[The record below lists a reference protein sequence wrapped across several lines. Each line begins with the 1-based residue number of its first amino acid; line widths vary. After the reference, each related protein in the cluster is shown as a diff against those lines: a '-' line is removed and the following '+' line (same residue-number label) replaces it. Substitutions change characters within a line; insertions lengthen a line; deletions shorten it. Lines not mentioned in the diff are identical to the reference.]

1 MMQKSHFLKEFC
13 NVAEMEILKDLKIFK
28 DFYKHLSNGKQ
39 VDLSGFTDSEKAI
52 LISETR
58 IFFDRKIMIVA
69 PDLISAGNLENML
82 ISLGH
87 KVQVVKEFVKTNFSI
102 LEWQKKER
110 EIQKAENLSQ
120 QIIDFC
126 LNESD
131 VLIFLPSTIN
141 QNVFDFDK
149 IFGQNLILSVGE
161 NYKREFLIK
170 SLVAMGFSRT
180 TEKPLNNEFL
190 ILGDI
195 LKINYKGKIYNVD
208 FFGDE
213 IESIVDEEKN
223 KFSMLELLSTML
235 QFNDGEIEQNLFL
248 SVLNKVNP
256 ILFINEPRHILDEIY
271 YQKIEDNSSKNKAKK
286 FISKDNFFIEI
297 EKIMQNFAIFREIY
311 LDFNENVQILNQT
324 VGARKYF
331 YDYKS
336 LISDLIY
343 YQTNQFKVVLF
354 CGSKESEKSLFNY
367 LAGQIRGIQIL
378 NENNCKNHSGI
389 FISDIN
395 LPMSASFLQDKI
407 VFLGADDL
415 IKKSSLKIN
424 KYISKKSI
432 YLPKVGDY
440 VVHELHGIGKCVQI
454 ERLKILNHEKDYVV
468 VEYRGGDRLYVPSEQ
483 LNLLSAY
490 VGSDEEPKV
499 NTIGGVEFARQKEK
513 VKASV
518 KKMTFDLL
526 KLYAEREKKKGFVY
540 EKDNYL
546 YDEFEKSF
554 PYEETEDQLKAIN
567 DIKKDMESDKILDR
581 LICGDVGYGKTEVAL
596 RAAYKAILS
605 GKQVAFLCPTTV
617 LSEQHY
623 NTCKERFK
631 DFMVNVEVLNR
642 FKSQKREVEPI
653 LQKLKEG
660 KIDIICGTHRLL
672 NKDVQ
677 FKDLGLL
684 ILDEEQKFG
693 VEHKDKIKQI
703 KTDIDVL
710 TLSATP
716 IPRTLQMSLSGIRDI
731 SLIETPPKNRLPVQT
746 YVCEYSEQLLI
757 DACKKEISRQG
768 QVFIIY
774 NEIKTI
780 DDFANRVHELLPDA
794 SIGVA
799 HAEMSKQLLK
809 QTITKMYNQEYD
821 IVIAT
826 TLIENGIDNP
836 FANTLIVVNSDRL
849 GLAELY
855 QLRGRVGRSDR
866 LAFAYLTFEPQKVL
880 TENAYKRLEAL
891 SQFTELGSGFKIAM
905 RDLEIR
911 GAGDV
916 LGREQ
921 HGHLTKI
928 GYELYNKIVAE
939 TVDELRGQKRKE
951 VKEIKLDIAVDAYIL
966 SEFVKEESERIAIY
980 SKISELFTIEQFY
993 NLKTELEDAIGRL
1006 PKEILNLMKIGL
1018 LKNLAQE
1025 NYVKRVVLNDKE
1037 CKFVL
1042 YKQEKIV
1049 TDEIAEALKEFRS
1062 ESSLIF
1068 EKDPIIN
1075 FKLNMDIENKLDFL
1089 ITFLTFKKSEI

>member
-1 MMQKSHFLKEFC
+1 
-13 NVAEMEILKDLKIFK
+13 MEILNDLKIFK
-28 DFYKHLSNGKQ
+28 QFFNSINNGLQ

-52 LISETR
+52 LISSTNH
-58 IFFDRKIMIVA
+58 FFDKKIMIVA

-82 ISLGH
+82 IALGH
-87 KVQVVKEFVKTNFSI
+87 KVQVVKEFVTTNFSM

-110 EIQKAENLSQ
+110 EINKAENLSKQ
-120 QIIDFC
+120 VIDYC
-126 LNESD
+126 LGDSE
-131 VLIFLPSTIN
+131 VMIFLPSTIN
-141 QNVFDFDK
+141 QNIFDFQT
-149 IFGQNLILSVGE
+149 IYSQNLTLKVGE
-161 NYKREFLIK
+161 NYKREFLLS
-170 SLVAMGFSRT
+170 SLVNLGFTRT
-180 TEKPLNNEFL
+180 TGKPINNEFL

-195 LKINYKGKIYNVD
+195 LKVNYNSNVYVVD

-213 IESIVDEEKN
+213 IESITTEDKS
-223 KFSMLELLSTML
+223 KLDKLEIVSTML
-235 QFNDGEIEQNLFL
+235 KFNDGDVEQNLFL
-248 SVLNKVNP
+248 NILQSVKP
-256 ILFINEPRHILDEIY
+256 MLFVSEPRHILDEIY
-271 YQKIEDNSSKNKAKK
+271 YQKIEDNSSKNKLKK

-297 EKIMQNFAIFREIY
+297 EKIMQNYAIFREIY
-311 LDFNENVQILNQT
+311 IDFSENIQITNQT

-336 LISDLIY
+336 LVSDLLY
-343 YQTNQFKVVLF
+343 YQNSGFKVVLF
-354 CGSKESEKSLFNY
+354 CGSKDSEKSLFNY
-367 LAGQIRGIQIL
+367 LAGSVRGIQIL
-378 NENNCKNHSGI
+378 NEKNCKNLSGI
-389 FISDIN
+389 YLSDFN

-407 VFLGADDL
+407 VLLGTDDL

-490 VGSDEEPKV
+490 IGSDEEPRL

-526 KLYAEREKKKGFVY
+526 KLYAEREKRKGYVY

-554 PYEETEDQLKAIN
+554 PYEETEDQLKAIA
-567 DIKKDMESDKILDR
+567 DIKRDMESDKILDR

-596 RAAYKAILS
+596 RAAYKAVLS

-653 LQKLKEG
+653 LQKLAEG

-672 NKDVQ
+672 NKDVK

-746 YVCEYSEQLLI
+746 YVCEYSDQLLV
-757 DACKKEISRQG
+757 DACKKEISRNG

-780 DDFANRVHELLPDA
+780 DDFALRVHELLPDA
-794 SIGVA
+794 QIGVA

-866 LAFAYLTFEPQKVL
+866 LAYAYLTFEPQKIL

-928 GYELYNKIVAE
+928 GYELYNKMVAE
-939 TVDELRGQKRKE
+939 AVDELRGQKRKE
-951 VKEIKLDIAVDAYIL
+951 VKEIKLDIAVDAYVS

-980 SKISELFTIEQFY
+980 SKISELFTVEQFE
-993 NLKTELEDAIGRL
+993 NLKSELESSIGEL
-1006 PKEILNLMKIGL
+1006 LKETINLMKIGL
-1018 LKNLAQE
+1018 LKNLAQD
-1025 NYVKRVVLNDKE
+1025 NYVQRVVMNDKE

-1049 TDEIAEALKEFRS
+1049 TDEIAAALKEFRN
-1062 ESSLIF
+1062 ETSLQF

-1075 FKLNMDIENKLDFL
+1075 FKLSMNSDEKLDFL
-1089 ITFLTFKKSEI
+1089 IKFLSFKKSEN

>member
-1 MMQKSHFLKEFC
+1 M
-13 NVAEMEILKDLKIFK
+13 V
-28 DFYKHLSNGKQ
+28 
-39 VDLSGFTDSEKAI
+39 
-52 LISETR
+52 
-58 IFFDRKIMIVA
+58 
-69 PDLISAGNLENML
+69 
-82 ISLGH
+82 
-87 KVQVVKEFVKTNFSI
+87 
-102 LEWQKKER
+102 
-110 EIQKAENLSQ
+110 
-120 QIIDFC
+120 
-126 LNESD
+126 
-131 VLIFLPSTIN
+131 
-141 QNVFDFDK
+141 
-149 IFGQNLILSVGE
+149 
-161 NYKREFLIK
+161 
-170 SLVAMGFSRT
+170 
-180 TEKPLNNEFL
+180 
-190 ILGDI
+190 
-195 LKINYKGKIYNVD
+195 
-208 FFGDE
+208 
-213 IESIVDEEKN
+213 
-223 KFSMLELLSTML
+223 
-235 QFNDGEIEQNLFL
+235 
-248 SVLNKVNP
+248 
-256 ILFINEPRHILDEIY
+256 
-271 YQKIEDNSSKNKAKK
+271 
-286 FISKDNFFIEI
+286 
-297 EKIMQNFAIFREIY
+297 
-311 LDFNENVQILNQT
+311 
-324 VGARKYF
+324 
-331 YDYKS
+331 
-336 LISDLIY
+336 
-343 YQTNQFKVVLF
+343 F
-354 CGSKESEKSLFNY
+354 CGSKDSEKSLFNY
-367 LAGQIRGIQIL
+367 LAGSVRGIQIL
-378 NENNCKNHSGI
+378 NEKNCKNLSGI
-389 FISDIN
+389 YLSDFN

-407 VFLGADDL
+407 VLLGTDDL

-490 VGSDEEPKV
+490 IGSDEEPRL

-526 KLYAEREKKKGFVY
+526 KLYAEREKRKGYVY

-554 PYEETEDQLKAIN
+554 PYEETEDQLKAIA
-567 DIKKDMESDKILDR
+567 DIKHDMESDKILDR

-596 RAAYKAILS
+596 RAAYKAVLS

-653 LQKLKEG
+653 LQKLAEG

-672 NKDVQ
+672 NKDVK

-746 YVCEYSEQLLI
+746 YVCEYSDQLLV
-757 DACKKEISRQG
+757 DACKKEISRNG

-780 DDFANRVHELLPDA
+780 DDFASRVHELLPDA
-794 SIGVA
+794 QIGVA

-866 LAFAYLTFEPQKVL
+866 LAYAYLTFEPQKIL

-928 GYELYNKIVAE
+928 GYELYNKMVAE
-939 TVDELRGQKRKE
+939 AVDELRGQKRKE
-951 VKEIKLDIAVDAYIL
+951 VKEIKLDIAVDAYVS

-980 SKISELFTIEQFY
+980 SKISELFTVEQFE
-993 NLKTELEDAIGRL
+993 NLKSELESSIGEL
-1006 PKEILNLMKIGL
+1006 PKETINLMKIGL
-1018 LKNLAQE
+1018 LKNLAQD
-1025 NYVKRVVLNDKE
+1025 NYVQRVVMNDKE

-1049 TDEIAEALKEFRS
+1049 TDEIAAALKEFRN
-1062 ESSLIF
+1062 ETSLQF

-1075 FKLNMDIENKLDFL
+1075 FKLSMNSDEKLDFL
-1089 ITFLTFKKSEI
+1089 IKFLSFKKSEN

>member
-1 MMQKSHFLKEFC
+1 
-13 NVAEMEILKDLKIFK
+13 MEILKDLKIFK
-28 DFYKHLSNGKQ
+28 NFFNSINNGMQ

-52 LISETR
+52 LISATNL
-58 IFFDRKIMIVA
+58 FFDKKIMVVA

-82 ISLGH
+82 IALGH
-87 KVQVVKEFVKTNFSI
+87 KVQVVKEFVRTNFSL

-110 EIQKAENLSQ
+110 EINKAESLSKQ
-120 QIIDFC
+120 VIDYC
-126 LNESD
+126 ISD
-131 VLIFLPSTIN
+131 SDIMIFLPSTIN
-141 QNVFDFDK
+141 QNVFDFQT
-149 IFGQNLILSVGE
+149 IYNQNLTLEVGK
-161 NYKREFLIK
+161 NYKRDFLLS
-170 SLVAMGFSRT
+170 SLINLGFTRT
-180 TEKPLNNEFL
+180 MEKPINNEFL

-195 LKINYKGKIYNVD
+195 LKVNYNNIIYVVD

-213 IESIVDEEKN
+213 VETITTEDKSKLKKLEIV
-223 KFSMLELLSTML
+223 STML
-235 QFNDGEIEQNLFL
+235 KFNDGNLEQNLFL
-248 SVLNKVNP
+248 NILQNVKP
-256 ILFINEPRHILDEIY
+256 ILFISEPRHILDEIY
-271 YQKIEDNSSKNKAKK
+271 YQKIEDNSSKNKCKK

-297 EKIMQNFAIFREIY
+297 EKIMRNFAIFREIY
-311 LDFNENVQILNQT
+311 VDFSENLQITNQT

-336 LISDLIY
+336 LVSDLLY
-343 YQTNQFKVVLF
+343 YQNSGFKVVLF
-354 CGSKESEKSLFNY
+354 CGSKDSEKSLFNY
-367 LAGQIRGIQIL
+367 LAGSVRGIQVL
-378 NENNCKNHSGI
+378 NDTNCKNHNGI
-389 FISDIN
+389 YLTDFN

-407 VFLGADDL
+407 VLLGTDDL
-415 IKKSSLKIN
+415 IKKSSFKIN

-490 VGSDEEPKV
+490 IGSDEEPRL

-526 KLYAEREKKKGFVY
+526 KLYAEREKRKGYVY

-554 PYEETEDQLKAIN
+554 PYEETEDQLKAIA
-567 DIKKDMESDKILDR
+567 DIKRDMESDKILDR

-596 RAAYKAILS
+596 RAAYKAVLS

-653 LQKLKEG
+653 LQKLAEG

-672 NKDVQ
+672 NKDVK

-746 YVCEYSEQLLI
+746 YVCEYSEQLLC
-757 DACKKEISRQG
+757 DACKKEISRNG

-780 DDFANRVHELLPDA
+780 DDFAARVHELLPDA
-794 SIGVA
+794 QIGVA

-836 FANTLIVVNSDRL
+836 FANTLIVINSDRL

-866 LAFAYLTFEPQKVL
+866 LAYAYLTFEPQKML

-928 GYELYNKIVAE
+928 GYELYNKMVAE
-939 TVDELRGQKRKE
+939 AVDELRGQKRKE
-951 VKEIKLDIAVDAYIL
+951 VKEIKLDIAIDAYIS

-980 SKISELFTIEQFY
+980 SKISELFTIEQFE
-993 NLKTELEDAIGRL
+993 NLKNELESSIGEL
-1006 PKEILNLMKIGL
+1006 PKETINLMKIGL
-1018 LKNLAQE
+1018 LKNLAQD
-1025 NYVKRVVLNDKE
+1025 NYVQRVVMNEKE

-1049 TDEIAEALKEFRS
+1049 TDEIAAALKDFRN
-1062 ESSLIF
+1062 ETSLQF

-1075 FKLNMDIENKLDFL
+1075 FKLNLNSDEKLDFL
-1089 ITFLTFKKSEI
+1089 IKFLSYKKSEM

>member
-1 MMQKSHFLKEFC
+1 M
-13 NVAEMEILKDLKIFK
+13 
-28 DFYKHLSNGKQ
+28 
-39 VDLSGFTDSEKAI
+39 
-52 LISETR
+52 
-58 IFFDRKIMIVA
+58 
-69 PDLISAGNLENML
+69 
-82 ISLGH
+82 
-87 KVQVVKEFVKTNFSI
+87 
-102 LEWQKKER
+102 
-110 EIQKAENLSQ
+110 
-120 QIIDFC
+120 
-126 LNESD
+126 
-131 VLIFLPSTIN
+131 
-141 QNVFDFDK
+141 
-149 IFGQNLILSVGE
+149 
-161 NYKREFLIK
+161 
-170 SLVAMGFSRT
+170 
-180 TEKPLNNEFL
+180 
-190 ILGDI
+190 
-195 LKINYKGKIYNVD
+195 
-208 FFGDE
+208 
-213 IESIVDEEKN
+213 
-223 KFSMLELLSTML
+223 
-235 QFNDGEIEQNLFL
+235 
-248 SVLNKVNP
+248 
-256 ILFINEPRHILDEIY
+256 
-271 YQKIEDNSSKNKAKK
+271 
-286 FISKDNFFIEI
+286 
-297 EKIMQNFAIFREIY
+297 
-311 LDFNENVQILNQT
+311 
-324 VGARKYF
+324 
-331 YDYKS
+331 
-336 LISDLIY
+336 
-343 YQTNQFKVVLF
+343 LF
-354 CGSKESEKSLFNY
+354 CGSKDSEKSLFNY
-367 LAGQIRGIQIL
+367 LAGSVRGIQIL
-378 NENNCKNHSGI
+378 NEKNCKNLSGI
-389 FISDIN
+389 YLSDFN
-395 LPMSASFLQDKI
+395 LPMSASFLQNKI
-407 VFLGADDL
+407 VLLGTDDL

-490 VGSDEEPKV
+490 IGSDEEPRL

-526 KLYAEREKKKGFVY
+526 KLYAEREKRKGYVY

-554 PYEETEDQLKAIN
+554 PYEETEDQLKAIA
-567 DIKKDMESDKILDR
+567 DIKRDMESDKILDR

-596 RAAYKAILS
+596 RAAYKAVLS

-653 LQKLKEG
+653 LQKLAEG

-672 NKDVQ
+672 NKDVK

-746 YVCEYSEQLLI
+746 YVCEYSDQLLV
-757 DACKKEISRQG
+757 DACKKEISRNG

-780 DDFANRVHELLPDA
+780 DDFASRVHELLPDA
-794 SIGVA
+794 QIGVA

-866 LAFAYLTFEPQKVL
+866 LAYAYLTFEPQKML

-928 GYELYNKIVAE
+928 GYELYNKMVAE
-939 TVDELRGQKRKE
+939 AVDELRGQKRKE
-951 VKEIKLDIAVDAYIL
+951 VKEIKLDIAVDAYVS

-980 SKISELFTIEQFY
+980 SKISELFTVEQFE
-993 NLKTELEDAIGRL
+993 NLKSELESSIGEL
-1006 PKEILNLMKIGL
+1006 PKETINLMKIGL
-1018 LKNLAQE
+1018 LKNLAQD
-1025 NYVKRVVLNDKE
+1025 NYVQRVVMNDKE

-1049 TDEIAEALKEFRS
+1049 TDEIAAALKEFRN
-1062 ESSLIF
+1062 ETSLQF

-1075 FKLNMDIENKLDFL
+1075 FKLSMNSDEKLDFL
-1089 ITFLTFKKSEI
+1089 IRFLSFKKSEN

>member
-1 MMQKSHFLKEFC
+1 MD
-13 NVAEMEILKDLKIFK
+13 ILKNLKLFK
-28 DFYKHLSNGKQ
+28 DFYKNINNGKQ

-52 LISETR
+52 LISETNH
-58 IFFDRKIMIVA
+58 FFDKKILIVTS
-69 PDLISAGNLENML
+69 DLISAGNLENML
-82 ISLGH
+82 IALGH
-87 KVQVVKEFVKTNFSI
+87 KVQVIKDFVKINYSN
-102 LEWQKKER
+102 LEWQKRDR
-110 EIQKAENLSQ
+110 EIKKAEQLSAQ
-120 QIIDFC
+120 VVDYC
-126 LNESD
+126 LGDSD
-131 VLIFLPSTIN
+131 VMIFLPSTIN
-141 QNVFDFDK
+141 QNIFDFET
-149 IFGQNLILSVGE
+149 IYFQNLNFKVGE
-161 NYKREFLIK
+161 SYKREELLK
-170 SLVAMGFSRT
+170 SLINLGFTRT
-180 TEKPLNNEFL
+180 TEKPLLNEFL

-195 LKINYKGKIYNVD
+195 LKINYQNESYVVD

-213 IESIVDEEKN
+213 VESITKEDKTKLDN
-223 KFSMLELLSTML
+223 LDIKATML
-235 QFNDGEIEQNLFL
+235 KFNDGLVEEN
-248 SVLNKVNP
+248 
-256 ILFINEPRHILDEIY
+256 LFINIIKNVLPIIFISEPRHILDEIY
-271 YQKIEDNSSKNKAKK
+271 YQKIEDSSNRNKANK
-286 FISKDNFFIEI
+286 FITKDNFFLEI
-297 EKIMQNFAIFREIY
+297 EKIMQNYAIFREIY
-311 LDFNENVQILNQT
+311 LDCGENTQIVNQT

-336 LISDLIY
+336 LISDLKY
-343 YQTNQFKVVLF
+343 YQENKFKVVLF
-354 CGSKESEKSLFNY
+354 CGSKDSEKSLFNY
-367 LAGQIRGIQIL
+367 LAQQVRGIQIL
-378 NENNCKNHSGI
+378 DEKNCQNQNGI
-389 FISDIN
+389 FITDFN
-395 LPMSASFLQDKI
+395 MPMSASFLQDKI
-407 VFLGADDL
+407 VFIGTDDL
-415 IKKSSLKIN
+415 IKKNAVKIN
-424 KYISKKSI
+424 KYVSKKSI

-454 ERLKILNHEKDYVV
+454 ERLKILNYEKDYVV

-490 VGSDEEPKV
+490 IGSDEEPRL
-499 NTIGGVEFARQKEK
+499 NTIGGVEFARQKERI
-513 VKASV
+513 KASV
-518 KKMTFDLL
+518 KRMTFDLL
-526 KLYAEREKKKGFVY
+526 KLYAEREKRKGFVY

-546 YDEFEKSF
+546 YEAFEKSF
-554 PYEETEDQLKAIN
+554 PYEETEDQLKAVA

-596 RAAYKAILS
+596 RAAYKAVLS

-653 LQKLKEG
+653 LQRLKEG
-660 KIDIICGTHRLL
+660 KIDIICGSHRLL
-672 NKDVQ
+672 NKDVV

-703 KTDIDVL
+703 KTDVDVL

-746 YVCEYSEQLLI
+746 YVCEYSDRLLV
-757 DACKKEISRQG
+757 DACKKEISRNG

-780 DDFANRVHELLPDA
+780 DNFASRVQDLLPDA
-794 SIGVA
+794 VIGVA

-809 QTITKMYNQEYD
+809 QTITKMYNHEYD

-836 FANTLIVVNSDRL
+836 FANTLIVINSDRL
-849 GLAELY
+849 GLSELY

-866 LAFAYLTFEPQKVL
+866 LAYAYLTFEPQKVL

-939 TVDELRGQKRKE
+939 SVDELRGQKRKE
-951 VKEIKLDIAVDAYIL
+951 VKEIKLDIAIDAYI
-966 SEFVKEESERIAIY
+966 SSDYVKEESERIAIY
-980 SKISELFTIEQFY
+980 SKISDLFTEEQLEQ
-993 NLKTELEDAIGRL
+993 LKVELQENIGVL
-1006 PKEILNLMKIGL
+1006 PNETLNLMKIGL
-1018 LKNLAQE
+1018 LKNLAQD
-1025 NYVKRVVLNDKE
+1025 NFVQRVVLNDKE
-1037 CKFVL
+1037 CKFIL
-1042 YKQEKIV
+1042 YKQENIV
-1049 TDEIAEALKEFRS
+1049 TDKISSSLKEYKN
-1062 ESSLIF
+1062 EASLIF

-1075 FKLNMDIENKLDFL
+1075 FKLNMTLEEKLDFL
-1089 ITFLTFKKSEI
+1089 IKFLA

>member
-1 MMQKSHFLKEFC
+1 
-13 NVAEMEILKDLKIFK
+13 MEVLKDLKIFK
-28 DFYKHLSNGKQ
+28 NFFNSINNGLQ

-52 LISETR
+52 LISSTNH
-58 IFFDRKIMIVA
+58 FFDKKIMIVA

-82 ISLGH
+82 IALGH
-87 KVQVVKEFVKTNFSI
+87 KVQVVKEFVKTNFSM

-110 EIQKAENLSQ
+110 EINKAENLSKQ
-120 QIIDFC
+120 VIDYC
-126 LNESD
+126 LGDSD
-131 VLIFLPSTIN
+131 IMIFLPSTIN
-141 QNVFDFDK
+141 QNIFDFQT
-149 IFGQNLILSVGE
+149 IYSQNLTLKVGE
-161 NYKREFLIK
+161 NYKRDFLLS
-170 SLVAMGFSRT
+170 SLINLGFTRT
-180 TEKPLNNEFL
+180 TEKPINNEFL

-195 LKINYKGKIYNVD
+195 LKVNYNSNIYVVD

-213 IESIVDEEKN
+213 IESITTEDKS
-223 KFSMLELLSTML
+223 KLDKLEIVSTML
-235 QFNDGEIEQNLFL
+235 KFNDGDVEQNLFL
-248 SVLNKVNP
+248 NILQSVKP
-256 ILFINEPRHILDEIY
+256 MLFVSEPRHILDEIY
-271 YQKIEDNSSKNKAKK
+271 YQKIEDNSSKNKSKK
-286 FISKDNFFIEI
+286 FITKDNFFIEI
-297 EKIMQNFAIFREIY
+297 EKIMQNYGIFREIY
-311 LDFNENVQILNQT
+311 VDFSENIQITNRT

-336 LISDLIY
+336 LVSDLLY
-343 YQTNQFKVVLF
+343 YQNSGFKVVLF
-354 CGSKESEKSLFNY
+354 CGSKDSEKSLFNY
-367 LAGQIRGIQIL
+367 LAGSVRGIQIL
-378 NENNCKNHSGI
+378 NENNCKNLSGI
-389 FISDIN
+389 YLSDFN

-407 VFLGADDL
+407 VLLGTDDL

-490 VGSDEEPKV
+490 IGSDEEPRL

-526 KLYAEREKKKGFVY
+526 KLYAEREKRKGYVY

-554 PYEETEDQLKAIN
+554 PYEETEDQLKAIA
-567 DIKKDMESDKILDR
+567 DIKRDMESDKILDR

-596 RAAYKAILS
+596 RAAYKAVLS

-653 LQKLKEG
+653 LQKLAEG

-672 NKDVQ
+672 NKDVK

-746 YVCEYSEQLLI
+746 YVCEYSDQLLV
-757 DACKKEISRQG
+757 DACKKEISRNG

-780 DDFANRVHELLPDA
+780 DDFASRVHELLPDA
-794 SIGVA
+794 QIGVA

-836 FANTLIVVNSDRL
+836 FANTLIVINSDRL

-866 LAFAYLTFEPQKVL
+866 LAYAYLTFEPQKML

-928 GYELYNKIVAE
+928 GYELYNKMVAE
-939 TVDELRGQKRKE
+939 AVDELRGQKRKE
-951 VKEIKLDIAVDAYIL
+951 VKEIKLDIAIDAYVS

-980 SKISELFTIEQFY
+980 SKISELFMVEQFE
-993 NLKTELEDAIGRL
+993 NLKSELESSIGEL
-1006 PKEILNLMKIGL
+1006 PKETINLMKIGL
-1018 LKNLAQE
+1018 LKNLAQD
-1025 NYVKRVVLNDKE
+1025 NYVQRVVMNDKE

-1049 TDEIAEALKEFRS
+1049 TDEIAAALKEFRN
-1062 ESSLIF
+1062 ETSLQF

-1075 FKLNMDIENKLDFL
+1075 FKLSMNSDEKLDFL
-1089 ITFLTFKKSEI
+1089 IRFLSLKKSEN

>member
-1 MMQKSHFLKEFC
+1 
-13 NVAEMEILKDLKIFK
+13 MEILNDLKIFK
-28 DFYKHLSNGKQ
+28 QFFNSINNGLQ

-52 LISETR
+52 LISSTNH
-58 IFFDRKIMIVA
+58 FFDKKIMIVA

-82 ISLGH
+82 IALGH
-87 KVQVVKEFVKTNFSI
+87 KVQVVKEFVKTNFSM

-110 EIQKAENLSQ
+110 EINKAENLSKQ
-120 QIIDFC
+120 VIDYC
-126 LNESD
+126 LGDSD
-131 VLIFLPSTIN
+131 VMIFLPSTIN
-141 QNVFDFDK
+141 QNIFDFQT
-149 IFGQNLILSVGE
+149 IYSQNLTLKVGE
-161 NYKREFLIK
+161 NYKREFLLS
-170 SLVAMGFSRT
+170 SLVNLGFTRT
-180 TEKPLNNEFL
+180 TEKPINNEFL

-195 LKINYKGKIYNVD
+195 LKVNYNSNVYVVD

-213 IESIVDEEKN
+213 IESITTEDKS
-223 KFSMLELLSTML
+223 KLDKLEIVSTML
-235 QFNDGEIEQNLFL
+235 KFNDGDVEQNLFL
-248 SVLNKVNP
+248 NILQSVKP
-256 ILFINEPRHILDEIY
+256 MLFVSEPRHILDEIY
-271 YQKIEDNSSKNKAKK
+271 YQKIEDNSSKNKLKK

-297 EKIMQNFAIFREIY
+297 EKIMQNYAIFREIY
-311 LDFNENVQILNQT
+311 IDFSENIQITNQT
-324 VGARKYF
+324 FGARKYF

-336 LISDLIY
+336 LVSDLLY
-343 YQTNQFKVVLF
+343 YQNSGFKVVLF
-354 CGSKESEKSLFNY
+354 CGSKDSEKSLFNY
-367 LAGQIRGIQIL
+367 LAGSVRGIQIL
-378 NENNCKNHSGI
+378 NEKNCKNLSGI
-389 FISDIN
+389 YLSDFN

-407 VFLGADDL
+407 VLLGTDDL

-490 VGSDEEPKV
+490 IGSDEEPRL

-526 KLYAEREKKKGFVY
+526 KLYAEREKRKGYVY

-554 PYEETEDQLKAIN
+554 PYEETEDQLKAIA
-567 DIKKDMESDKILDR
+567 DIKRDMESDKILDR

-596 RAAYKAILS
+596 RAAYKAVLS

-653 LQKLKEG
+653 LQKLAEG

-672 NKDVQ
+672 NKDVK

-746 YVCEYSEQLLI
+746 YVCEYSDQLLV
-757 DACKKEISRQG
+757 DACKKEISRNG

-780 DDFANRVHELLPDA
+780 DDFASRVHELLPDA
-794 SIGVA
+794 QIGVA

-866 LAFAYLTFEPQKVL
+866 LADAYLTFEPQKML

-928 GYELYNKIVAE
+928 GYELYNKMVAE
-939 TVDELRGQKRKE
+939 AVDELRGQKRKE
-951 VKEIKLDIAVDAYIL
+951 VKEIKLDIAVDAYVS

-980 SKISELFTIEQFY
+980 SKISELFTVEQFE
-993 NLKTELEDAIGRL
+993 NLKSELENSIGEL
-1006 PKEILNLMKIGL
+1006 PKETINLMKIGL
-1018 LKNLAQE
+1018 LKNLAQD
-1025 NYVKRVVLNDKE
+1025 NYVQRVVMNDKE

-1049 TDEIAEALKEFRS
+1049 TDEIAAALKEFRN
-1062 ESSLIF
+1062 ETSLQF

-1075 FKLNMDIENKLDFL
+1075 FKLSMNSDEKLDFL
-1089 ITFLTFKKSEI
+1089 IKFLSFKKSEN

>member
-1 MMQKSHFLKEFC
+1 
-13 NVAEMEILKDLKIFK
+13 MEILNDLKIFK
-28 DFYKHLSNGKQ
+28 QFFNSINNGLQ

-52 LISETR
+52 LISSTNH
-58 IFFDRKIMIVA
+58 FFDKKIMIVA

-82 ISLGH
+82 IALGH
-87 KVQVVKEFVKTNFSI
+87 KVQVVKEFVKTNFSM

-110 EIQKAENLSQ
+110 EINKAENLSKQ
-120 QIIDFC
+120 VIDYC
-126 LNESD
+126 LGDSD
-131 VLIFLPSTIN
+131 VMIFLPSTIN
-141 QNVFDFDK
+141 QNIFDFQN
-149 IFGQNLILSVGE
+149 IYSQNLTLKVGE
-161 NYKREFLIK
+161 NYKRDFLL
-170 SLVAMGFSRT
+170 SCLVNLGFTRT
-180 TEKPLNNEFL
+180 TEKPINNEFL

-195 LKINYKGKIYNVD
+195 LKVNYNSNIYVVD

-213 IESIVDEEKN
+213 IESITTEDKS
-223 KFSMLELLSTML
+223 KLDKLEIVSTML
-235 QFNDGEIEQNLFL
+235 KFNDGDVEQNLFL
-248 SVLNKVNP
+248 NILQSVKP
-256 ILFINEPRHILDEIY
+256 MLFVSEPRHILDEIY
-271 YQKIEDNSSKNKAKK
+271 YQKIEDNSSKNKSKK

-297 EKIMQNFAIFREIY
+297 EKIMQNYAIFREIY
-311 LDFNENVQILNQT
+311 IDFSENIQITNQT

-336 LISDLIY
+336 LVSDLLY
-343 YQTNQFKVVLF
+343 YQNSGFKVVLF
-354 CGSKESEKSLFNY
+354 CGSKDSEKSLFNY
-367 LAGQIRGIQIL
+367 LAGSVRGIQIL
-378 NENNCKNHSGI
+378 NEKNCKNLSGI
-389 FISDIN
+389 YLSDFN

-407 VFLGADDL
+407 VLLGTDDL

-490 VGSDEEPKV
+490 IGSDEEPRL

-526 KLYAEREKKKGFVY
+526 KLYAEREKRKGYVY

-554 PYEETEDQLKAIN
+554 PYEETEDQLKAIA
-567 DIKKDMESDKILDR
+567 DIKRDMESDKILDR

-596 RAAYKAILS
+596 RAAYKAVLS

-653 LQKLKEG
+653 LQKLAEG

-672 NKDVQ
+672 NKDVK

-746 YVCEYSEQLLI
+746 YVCEYSDQLLV
-757 DACKKEISRQG
+757 DACKKEISRNG

-780 DDFANRVHELLPDA
+780 DDFASRVHELLPDA
-794 SIGVA
+794 QIGVA

-866 LAFAYLTFEPQKVL
+866 LAYAYLTFEPQKML

-928 GYELYNKIVAE
+928 GYELYNKMVAE
-939 TVDELRGQKRKE
+939 AVDELRGQKRKE
-951 VKEIKLDIAVDAYIL
+951 VKEIKLDIAIDAYVS

-980 SKISELFTIEQFY
+980 SKISELFTVEQFE
-993 NLKTELEDAIGRL
+993 NLKSELESSIGEL
-1006 PKEILNLMKIGL
+1006 PKETINLMKIGL
-1018 LKNLAQE
+1018 LKNLAQD
-1025 NYVKRVVLNDKE
+1025 NYVQRVVMNDKE

-1049 TDEIAEALKEFRS
+1049 TDEIAAALKEFRN
-1062 ESSLIF
+1062 ETSLQF

-1075 FKLNMDIENKLDFL
+1075 FKLSMNSDEKLDFL
-1089 ITFLTFKKSEI
+1089 IRFLSFKKSEN